1 MIFDNYQFNFL
12 FKEKI
17 FLQILYKFFQV
28 LGQASS
34 CIFIENMDIP
44 CCLFVV
50 VKETPQFS
58 TQGLHS
64 SFLIALRS
72 FICAMN
78 KKCIHGPRQCS
89 ELLGGRGVAK
99 GREGWWEKQWGFKK
113 QKQKKT
119 CSLRF
124 PFNEVKWW
132 FYFYEG
138 MAYFCQFT
146 QFLTWHLSEASLSR
160 TKRKA
165 G

>member
-1 MIFDNYQFNFL
+1 M
-12 FKEKI
+12 
-17 FLQILYKFFQV
+17 

-34 CIFIENMDIP
+34 CIFIENMGIP

-89 ELLGGRGVAK
+89 ELLGGEGEGRSQGERRVVRGAIGIK
-99 GREGWWEKQWGFKK
+99 EMEKEML
-113 QKQKKT
+113 
-119 CSLRF
+119 CEV
-124 PFNEVKWW
+124 PF
-132 FYFYEG
+132 
-138 MAYFCQFT
+138 
-146 QFLTWHLSEASLSR
+146 
-160 TKRKA
+160 
-165 G
+165 